1 MSEEAVLAVST
12 EIEQGSPYALRLSVN
27 RLHTQ
32 GNKHCNCCES
42 HNNFRG
48 IGHRV
53 DHSLTAA
60 CLDSERI

>member
-48 IGHRV
+48 IWAPR
-53 DHSLTAA
+53 
-60 CLDSERI
+60 